1 MKQIDHNQFWL
12 IKDNPIT
19 KAGIFP
25 YLGKQISPSLEPDR
39 IYQVYRPEEEI
50 KKAANTF
57 KLVPLVDDHTM
68 LGPAFTPAEQKG
80 VHGVLGED
88 IQERNGTLF
97 ADVKIFSEQLK
108 REIQDGKKELSLG
121 YFCKYDLTPGQY
133 NGMHYDA
140 VQRDLKGNHIAL
152 VDNGRMGHDVRV
164 MDAMAFDALDIVG
177 TMDENPNHSPKNGGM
192 KIATG
197 SMNITKNLS
206 STNHGVGGKDAAP
219 GKENEMDKVKQAI
232 EAIKAL
238 FADPEAG
245 DKDGKLAEIL
255 GTLAPAAPAD
265 DKPAKDEDVDKR
277 ALIDEIGGILNGKVD
292 EEILRTVLK
301 KAEKIAYNASSA
313 GSADDNNADP
323 LKTKQVKEADDK
335 LTDKVNGV
343 EKAVDELPAK
353 VLQMIA
359 QRDALYQQ
367 VSALVGTF
375 DHATMTEAQ
384 VAQYACDKLDDLK
397 GTPADKAVDVLKG
410 YLKAQKPVQILSM
423 DSNIQT
429 DEKDAGFEAFMKG
442 DK

>member
-1 MKQIDHNQFWL
+1 M
-12 IKDNPIT
+12 
-19 KAGIFP
+19 
-25 YLGKQISPSLEPDR
+25 GKQISPSLEPDK

-50 KKAANTF
+50 KKAASTF

-68 LGPAFTPAEQKG
+68 LGPDFTPAEQKG

-177 TMDENPNHSPKNGGM
+177 SIDENPNHSPKNGGI

-245 DKDGKLAEIL
+245 DKEGKLAEIL

-335 LTDKVNGV
+335 LTDKINGV

-353 VLQMIA
+353 LLQMIA

-367 VSALVGTF
+367 VSTLVGTF

-423 DSNIQT
+423 DSNVQT